1 MSPQLVDDRID
12 SLHVTSIDLLAT
24 GVSIGKVLDELVHGR
39 LVIPDSGGNRI
50 NGLLASGGGGI
61 GSSHRDQLGENVQH
75 NQLNN

>member
-1 MSPQLVDDRID
+1 VSPQLVDDRID

-50 NGLLASGGGGI
+50 NSFLASGGGGI
-61 GSSHRDQLGENVQH
+61 GGGYRDQLGENVQH
-75 NQLNN
+75 NQLDN